1 MMQGKALLEALI
13 VRRDRLLD
21 PEAVIGGNLAAFKT
35 LKCSSGCK

>member
-21 PEAVIGGNLAAFKT
+21 PEPVIGRNLAAFKA